1 MIWWRR
7 SPRES
12 TIDALYGT
20 IVAQARHPI
29 FYTEYAVPDTLDGR
43 FEMVVLH
50 QALTARRL
58 VREPRTQPL
67 GTPLFDRFCRD
78 LDHNL
83 REMGVGDLSVP
94 RRMQSF
100 AEAYFGRARSY
111 DRALT
116 AGDRSDATA
125 ALARNVFGRATP
137 CAGATRLAHYMEV
150 AACALDELDASTLCQ
165 GTLQFPDPTTIPLAV
180 APA

>member
-1 MIWWRR
+1 MISWRR
-7 SPRES
+7 SPLES
-12 TIDALYGT
+12 TIDALYGA
-20 IVAQARHPI
+20 IVAQARRPI
-29 FYTEYAVPDTLDGR
+29 FYAEFGVPDTVEGR

-58 VREPRTQPL
+58 ARDPATQRL
-67 GTPLFDRFCRD
+67 GAALFDRFCRD

-83 REMGVGDLSVP
+83 REMGVGDLTVP
-94 RRMQSF
+94 KKMRSF

-116 AGDRSDATA
+116 ARDPDACVA
-125 ALARNVFGRATP
+125 AVARNVFGLATP
-137 CAGATRLAHYMEV
+137 SAGAARLGHYME
-150 AACALDELDASTLCQ
+150 AAARALDELSAATLLQ
-165 GTLQFPDPTTIPLAV
+165 GMLRFPDPTTIPAAV

>member
-7 SPRES
+7 SPLES
-12 TIDALYGT
+12 TIDGLYGA
-20 IVAQARHPI
+20 IVAQARQPI
-29 FYTEYAVPDTLDGR
+29 FYAELGVPDTVEGR

-58 VREPRTQPL
+58 AQDPASQRL
-67 GTPLFDRFCRD
+67 GSALFDRFCRD

-83 REMGVGDLSVP
+83 REMGVGDLTVP
-94 RRMQSF
+94 KKMRSF

-116 AGDRSDATA
+116 ARDPEVCAVVV
-125 ALARNVFGRATP
+125 ARNVFGLAAP
-137 CAGATRLAHYMEV
+137 GAGAARLAHYME
-150 AACALDELDASTLCQ
+150 AAAHMLDELSVATLSQ
-165 GTLQFPDPTTIPLAV
+165 GTLRFPDPATIPAV
-180 APA
+180 APV